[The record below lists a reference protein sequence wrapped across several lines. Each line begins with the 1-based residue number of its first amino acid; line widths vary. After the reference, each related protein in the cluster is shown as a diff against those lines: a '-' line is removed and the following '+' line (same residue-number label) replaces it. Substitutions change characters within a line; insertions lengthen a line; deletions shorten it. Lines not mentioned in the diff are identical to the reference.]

1 MHKTVIS
8 ILVIFIIIM
17 NRELTVNKKYF
28 QMPITTHF
36 MPLCLLKTENQSFFD
51 VLRRYKNGTL
61 G

>member
-28 QMPITTHF
+28 QMPINPFHAS
-36 MPLCLLKTENQSFFD
+36 MSPKTENQSFFD